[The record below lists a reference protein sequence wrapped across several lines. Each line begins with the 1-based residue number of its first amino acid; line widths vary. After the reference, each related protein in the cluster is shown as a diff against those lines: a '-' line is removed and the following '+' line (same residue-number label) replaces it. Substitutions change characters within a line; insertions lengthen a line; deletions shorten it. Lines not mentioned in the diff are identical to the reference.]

1 MRAIQA
7 KANRNL
13 IANFGFMKNKLLITG
28 ATGFVGSHLL
38 QMAIAQNREVVCP
51 VRSQCAN
58 TDSSDNTHPVISNI
72 NSQTDWQTHLTNVST
87 VIHCA
92 ARVHVMNE
100 NSSDP
105 LAAFREVNL
114 YGSLRLAEQAAA
126 AGVNQF
132 IYLSSVKVNGE
143 MTAAGQAFTENDA
156 PQASDPYG
164 ISKQEA
170 EAALLALGQRTGMA
184 ITIIRPPLVYGKGV
198 AANFLSLLIWVKKQI
213 PLPLGSIH
221 NQRSFVFVK
230 NLTDF
235 ILHCVQNPQAY
246 NQVFLIS
253 DGKDLS
259 TTELLREA
267 AKALDV
273 PSRLLPFPAGLI
285 SLAANI
291 IGKKNIADRLCQS
304 LRVDSSK
311 ARDRMQWTP
320 PYSLPQGLRE
330 SAASLVP
337 NNSKQ
342 QQATT
347 IKIESER

>member
-1 MRAIQA
+1 
-7 KANRNL
+7 
-13 IANFGFMKNKLLITG
+13 MKNKILITG
-28 ATGFVGSHLL
+28 ATGFVGSHLV
-38 QMAIAQNREVVCP
+38 QMALQQNREITCP
-51 VRSQCAN
+51 VRSKSS
-58 TDSSDNTHPVISNI
+58 TPDSQTPTISSIDRN
-72 NSQTDWQTHLTNVST
+72 TDWQEYLANIHT

-92 ARVHVMNE
+92 ARVHVMNDTVA
-100 NSSDP
+100 DP

-114 YGSLRLAEQAAA
+114 LGTLRLAEQAAA
-126 AGVNQF
+126 ADVSQF

-143 MTAAGQAFTENDA
+143 TTVSGQAFTENDT

-170 EAALLALGQRTGMA
+170 EKALMELGQRTGMA

-198 AANFLSLLIWVKKQI
+198 AANFLSLLIWVKKQV

-235 ILHCVQNPQAY
+235 ILHCVQNPMAY
-246 NQVFLIS
+246 NQIFLIS

-267 AKALDV
+267 ANALAV
-273 PSRLLPFPAGLI
+273 PSRLLPFPARLI
-285 SLAANI
+285 GFAANL

-311 ARDRMQWTP
+311 ARERLQWTP
-320 PYSLPQGLRE
+320 PYSVQQGLRE
-330 SAASLVP
+330 SAANLLR
-337 NNSKQ
+337 NNIKQ
-342 QQATT
+342 
-347 IKIESER
+347 

>member
-1 MRAIQA
+1 MRETLQA
-7 KANRNL
+7 RSRHMN
-13 IANFGFMKNKLLITG
+13 NKILITG

-38 QMAIAQNREVVCP
+38 QMALAQNREVICP
-51 VRSQCAN
+51 VRSKNRTTDLGAN
-58 TDSSDNTHPVISNI
+58 QISSIDSK
-72 NSQTDWQTHLTNVST
+72 TDWHAHLNNVHT

-100 NSSDP
+100 TVADP

-114 YGSLRLAEQAAA
+114 HGSVRLAEQAAA
-126 AGVNQF
+126 AGVSQF

-143 MTAAGQAFTENDA
+143 MTLEGSAFTEKDS

-170 EAALLALGQRTGMA
+170 EAALLELGQRTGMA

-230 NLTDF
+230 NLCDF
-235 ILHCVQNPQAY
+235 ILHCVQNPLAY
-246 NQVFLIS
+246 NQIFLIS

-259 TTELLREA
+259 TTELLQA
-267 AKALDV
+267 SAKALEV
-273 PSRLLPFPAGLI
+273 PSRLFPFPASLI
-285 SLAANI
+285 TFAAMLL
-291 IGKKNIADRLCQS
+291 GKKNIADRLCQS
-304 LRVDSSK
+304 LQVDSSK
-311 ARDRMQWTP
+311 ARKQMRWTP
-320 PYSLPQGLRE
+320 PYTVQQGLRE
-330 SAASLVP
+330 SAGKLI
-337 NNSKQ
+337 SKHY
-342 QQATT
+342 
-347 IKIESER
+347 K

>member
-1 MRAIQA
+1 M
-7 KANRNL
+7 N
-13 IANFGFMKNKLLITG
+13 NKILITG

-38 QMAIAQNREVVCP
+38 QMALTQNREVICP
-51 VRSQCAN
+51 VRSGSAIS
-58 TDSSDNTHPVISNI
+58 DSQTPIVGTIDRN
-72 NSQTDWQTHLTNVST
+72 TDWQAHLTIVHT

-92 ARVHVMNE
+92 ARVHVMNDTE
-100 NSSDP
+100 TDP

-114 YGSLRLAEQAAA
+114 YGTLRLAEQAAA
-126 AGVNQF
+126 AGVSQF

-143 MTAAGQAFTENDA
+143 MTATGQVFTENNA

-170 EAALLALGQRTGMA
+170 EAALLALGQRTGMS

-235 ILHCVQNPQAY
+235 ILHCVQNPLAY

-267 AKALDV
+267 AKALEV

-285 SLAANI
+285 SFAAKL

-320 PYSLPQGLRE
+320 PYSVQQGLRE
-330 SAASLVP
+330 SAASLVS
-337 NNSKQ
+337 NNSNQ
-342 QQATT
+342 QQ
-347 IKIESER
+347 

>member
-1 MRAIQA
+1 MRSIQGRVHA
-7 KANRNL
+7 VPKPDRR
-13 IANFGFMKNKLLITG
+13 MKDKILITG

-38 QMAIAQNREVVCP
+38 QMALTQDRKVICP
-51 VRSQCAN
+51 VRNKNAASDVQAPII
-58 TDSSDNTHPVISNI
+58 DSIGRN
-72 NSQTDWQTHLTNVST
+72 TDWQAHLPQVHT

-92 ARVHVMNE
+92 ARVHVMNDTE
-100 NSSDP
+100 TDP

-114 YGSLRLAEQAAA
+114 YGTLRLAEQAAA
-126 AGVNQF
+126 AGVSQF
-132 IYLSSVKVNGE
+132 IYLSSIKVNGE
-143 MTAAGQAFTENDA
+143 MTEAEQAFTENDE

-170 EAALLALGQRTGMA
+170 EAALIELGQRTGMT

-230 NLTDF
+230 NLCDF
-235 ILHCVQNPQAY
+235 ILHCVQNPRAF

-253 DGKDLS
+253 DGRDMS

-267 AKALDV
+267 AKALNV
-273 PSRLLPFPAGLI
+273 RSRLLPFPAGLI
-285 SLAANI
+285 RLAANL

-311 ARDRMQWTP
+311 ARTHMQWNP
-320 PYSLPQGLRE
+320 PYSVQQGLSE
-330 SAASLVP
+330 SAASLIST
-337 NNSKQ
+337 NNK
-342 QQATT
+342 
-347 IKIESER
+347 

>member
-1 MRAIQA
+1 M
-7 KANRNL
+7 N
-13 IANFGFMKNKLLITG
+13 NKILITG

-38 QMAIAQNREVVCP
+38 QMALTQNRTIVCP
-51 VRSQCAN
+51 VRSGNSSSDLKTPIIGSIDRN
-58 TDSSDNTHPVISNI
+58 TDWHAHLSDVR
-72 NSQTDWQTHLTNVST
+72 T

-92 ARVHVMNE
+92 ARVHVMNDTVA
-100 NSSDP
+100 DP

-114 YGSLRLAEQAAA
+114 YGTLRLAEQAAA

-143 MTAAGQAFTENDA
+143 MTEPGQAFTENDK

-170 EAALLALGQRTGMA
+170 EAALMELGQRTGMA

-198 AANFLSLLIWVKKQI
+198 AANFLSLLIWVKRQI
-213 PLPLGSIH
+213 PLPLASIH

-253 DGKDLS
+253 DGEDLS

-267 AKALDV
+267 AKALEV

-285 SLAANI
+285 NFAANL

-311 ARDRMQWTP
+311 ARQRMQWTP
-320 PYSLPQGLRE
+320 PYSVQQGLRE
-330 SAASLVP
+330 SAASLVSSD
-337 NNSKQ
+337 NK
-342 QQATT
+342 
-347 IKIESER
+347 

>member
-1 MRAIQA
+1 
-7 KANRNL
+7 
-13 IANFGFMKNKLLITG
+13 MKNKILITG

-38 QMAIAQNREVVCP
+38 QMALAQNREVVCP
-51 VRSQCAN
+51 VRSGRSSSDTKTPLIDSIDRN
-58 TDSSDNTHPVISNI
+58 TDWEAHLI
-72 NSQTDWQTHLTNVST
+72 NVHT

-92 ARVHVMNE
+92 ARVHVMNDTE
-100 NSSDP
+100 ADP

-114 YGSLRLAEQAAA
+114 YGTLRLAEQAAA

-143 MTAAGQAFTENDA
+143 MTATGQAFTENDT

-170 EAALLALGQRTGMA
+170 EAALMELGQRTGMA

-198 AANFLSLLIWVKKQI
+198 AANFLSLLIWVKKKI

-267 AKALDV
+267 AKALEV

-285 SLAANI
+285 NFAANL

-320 PYSLPQGLRE
+320 PYSVQQGLRE
-330 SAASLVP
+330 SAAKLIST
-337 NNSKQ
+337 NNK
-342 QQATT
+342 
-347 IKIESER
+347 

>member
-1 MRAIQA
+1 MRETLQA
-7 KANRNL
+7 RSRHMN
-13 IANFGFMKNKLLITG
+13 NKILITG

-38 QMAIAQNREVVCP
+38 QMALAQNREVICP
-51 VRSQCAN
+51 VRSKNRTTDLGAN
-58 TDSSDNTHPVISNI
+58 QISSIDSK
-72 NSQTDWQTHLTNVST
+72 TDWQAHLNHVHT

-92 ARVHVMNE
+92 ARVHIMNDTVA
-100 NSSDP
+100 DP

-114 YGSLRLAEQAAA
+114 HGSVRLAEQAAA
-126 AGVNQF
+126 AGVSHF

-143 MTAAGQAFTENDA
+143 MTLEGSAFTEKDS

-170 EAALLALGQRTGMA
+170 EAALLELGQRTGMA

-230 NLTDF
+230 NLCDF
-235 ILHCVQNPQAY
+235 ILHCVQNPLAY

-259 TTELLREA
+259 TTELLQEA
-267 AKALDV
+267 AKSLEV
-273 PSRLLPFPAGLI
+273 PSRLLPFPASVITFGAKL
-285 SLAANI
+285 L
-291 IGKKNIADRLCQS
+291 GKKNIADRLCQS
-304 LRVDSSK
+304 LQVDSSK
-311 ARDRMQWTP
+311 ARKQMRWTP
-320 PYSLPQGLRE
+320 PYTVQQGLRE
-330 SAASLVP
+330 SAGNLL
-337 NNSKQ
+337 SKHNQ
-342 QQATT
+342 
-347 IKIESER
+347 

>member
-1 MRAIQA
+1 
-7 KANRNL
+7 
-13 IANFGFMKNKLLITG
+13 MKNKILITG

-38 QMAIAQNREVVCP
+38 QMALVQNREVVCP
-51 VRSQCAN
+51 VRSGSS
-58 TDSSDNTHPVISNI
+58 SSDLKNPTVGNI
-72 NSQTDWQTHLTNVST
+72 DRNTDWQTHLTDVHT

-92 ARVHVMNE
+92 ARVHVMNDTE
-100 NSSDP
+100 ADP
-105 LAAFREVNL
+105 LTAFREVNL
-114 YGSLRLAEQAAA
+114 YGTLRLAEQAAA
-126 AGVNQF
+126 AGVSQF

-143 MTAAGQAFTENDA
+143 MTEPGQAFTESDL

-170 EAALLALGQRTGMA
+170 EAALIALGQRTGMA
-184 ITIIRPPLVYGKGV
+184 ITTIRPPLVYGKGV

-235 ILHCVQNPQAY
+235 ILHCVQNPLAY
-246 NQVFLIS
+246 HQTFLIS

-267 AKALDV
+267 AKALQV

-285 SLAANI
+285 NFAARA

-320 PYSLPQGLRE
+320 PYSVQQGLRE
-330 SAASLVP
+330 SAANLVST
-337 NNSKQ
+337 NNQ
-342 QQATT
+342 
-347 IKIESER
+347 

>member
-1 MRAIQA
+1 
-7 KANRNL
+7 
-13 IANFGFMKNKLLITG
+13 MKNKILITG

-38 QMAIAQNREVVCP
+38 QMALTQNREVVCP
-51 VRSQCAN
+51 VRSG
-58 TDSSDNTHPVISNI
+58 SLPSDLKAPFIDTIDRK
-72 NSQTDWQTHLTNVST
+72 TDWQTHLSNVHT

-100 NSSDP
+100 TVADP
-105 LAAFREVNL
+105 IVAFREVNL
-114 YGSLRLAEQAAA
+114 YGTLRLAEQAAA
-126 AGVNQF
+126 AGVSQF

-143 MTAAGQAFTENDA
+143 MTEPGQAFTENDK

-170 EAALLALGQRTGMA
+170 EAALMELGQRTGMA

-253 DGKDLS
+253 DGEDLS

-267 AKALDV
+267 AKALEV
-273 PSRLLPFPAGLI
+273 PSRLLPFPAVLI
-285 SLAANI
+285 NFAANL

-320 PYSLPQGLRE
+320 PYSVQQGLRE
-330 SAASLVP
+330 SAASLVSS
-337 NNSKQ
+337 NNK
-342 QQATT
+342 
-347 IKIESER
+347 

>member
-1 MRAIQA
+1 
-7 KANRNL
+7 
-13 IANFGFMKNKLLITG
+13 MKNKILITG

-38 QMAIAQNREVVCP
+38 QMALAQNREVVCP
-51 VRSQCAN
+51 VRSGSS
-58 TDSSDNTHPVISNI
+58 SSDLKNPTVGNI
-72 NSQTDWQTHLTNVST
+72 DRNTDWQTHLTDVHT

-92 ARVHVMNE
+92 ARVHVMNDTE
-100 NSSDP
+100 ADP
-105 LAAFREVNL
+105 LTAFREVNL
-114 YGSLRLAEQAAA
+114 YGTLRLAEQAAA
-126 AGVNQF
+126 AGVSQF

-143 MTAAGQAFTENDA
+143 MTEPGQAFTESDL

-170 EAALLALGQRTGMA
+170 EAAIMALGQRTGMA

-235 ILHCVQNPQAY
+235 ILHCVQNPLAY
-246 NQVFLIS
+246 HQTFLIS

-267 AKALDV
+267 AKALEV

-285 SLAANI
+285 NFAARA

-311 ARDRMQWTP
+311 ARDHMQWTP
-320 PYSLPQGLRE
+320 PYSVQQGLRE
-330 SAASLVP
+330 SAANLVST
-337 NNSKQ
+337 NNK
-342 QQATT
+342 
-347 IKIESER
+347 

>member
-1 MRAIQA
+1 
-7 KANRNL
+7 
-13 IANFGFMKNKLLITG
+13 MKNNILITG

-38 QMAIAQNREVVCP
+38 QMALAQNREVICP
-51 VRSQCAN
+51 VRGSSTSDSQTPVIGTIDRN
-58 TDSSDNTHPVISNI
+58 TDWHVY
-72 NSQTDWQTHLTNVST
+72 LTNVHT

-92 ARVHVMNE
+92 ARVHVMNDTE
-100 NSSDP
+100 ADP

-114 YGSLRLAEQAAA
+114 HGTLRLAEQAAA
-126 AGVNQF
+126 AGVGQF

-143 MTAAGQAFTENDA
+143 MTALGEAFTESDK

-184 ITIIRPPLVYGKGV
+184 ITIIRPPLVYGRGV

-267 AKALDV
+267 AKALEV

-285 SLAANI
+285 NFSATL

-304 LRVDSSK
+304 LSIDSSK
-311 ARDRMQWTP
+311 ARDLMQWTP
-320 PYSLPQGLRE
+320 PYSVQQGLRE
-330 SAASLVP
+330 SAASLVST
-337 NNSKQ
+337 NNK
-342 QQATT
+342 
-347 IKIESER
+347 